1 MYFLKGKE
9 EISMDTITTIRLP
22 DDIKEK
28 IKMRANF
35 NHRTMSNQLEVT
47 LRLALIAEENPDLPL
62 QFIKDILEA
71 KAEKEMGLAK
81 PFKV

>member
-1 MYFLKGKE
+1 MG
-9 EISMDTITTIRLP
+9 IVTTIRLP
-22 DDIKEK
+22 IDIRKKLE
-28 IKMRANF
+28 MRSKLE
-35 NHRTMSNQLEVT
+35 HRTLSNQVEVS
-47 LRLALIAEENPDLPL
+47 LRLSLIAEENPDLPL

>member
-1 MYFLKGKE
+1 MG
-9 EISMDTITTIRLP
+9 IVTTIRLP
-22 DDIKEK
+22 VDIRRKLEMRSK
-28 IKMRANF
+28 IE
-35 NHRTMSNQLEVT
+35 HRTLSNQVEVS
-47 LRLALIAEENPDLPL
+47 LRLSLIAEENPDLPL